1 MQLKL
6 LQDEKKRQKVIE
18 IAQKQKERLADLMSV
33 IEERRNLRKK
43 QKV

>member
-18 IAQKQKERLADLMSV
+18 IAQKQKQRLADLMSV

>member
-1 MQLKL
+1 
-6 LQDEKKRQKVIE
+6 VIE